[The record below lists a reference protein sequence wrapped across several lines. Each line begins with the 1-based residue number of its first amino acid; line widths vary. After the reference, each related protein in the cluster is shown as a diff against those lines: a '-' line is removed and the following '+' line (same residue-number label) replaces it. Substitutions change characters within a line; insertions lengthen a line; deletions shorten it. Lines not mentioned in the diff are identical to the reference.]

1 MREVIVIIS
10 IVFRNYVYYV
20 KVEFRFMIFSVCII
34 SVINIINLNLWF
46 LVFIICNY
54 CNVINFDLWFLVFEI
69 FVYVIVVINKFYNA
83 CYISIIILFN

>member
-34 SVINIINLNLWF
+34 SVINVINLYL
-46 LVFIICNY
+46 
-54 CNVINFDLWFLVFEI
+54 
-69 FVYVIVVINKFYNA
+69 
-83 CYISIIILFN
+83 